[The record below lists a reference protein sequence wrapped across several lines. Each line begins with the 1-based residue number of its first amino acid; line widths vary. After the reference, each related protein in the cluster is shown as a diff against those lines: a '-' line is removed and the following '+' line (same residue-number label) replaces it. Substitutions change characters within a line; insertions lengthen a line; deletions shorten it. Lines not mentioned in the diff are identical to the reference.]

1 MKKTIIELL
10 LEWWART
17 STTRMPIPTIY
28 TYDVEVDG
36 RTIQIESMS
45 KSRMYIHYK
54 ARRKYPNAKYV
65 RVVKQTR
72 QDNTDHT
79 IAHTS

>member
-36 RTIQIESMS
+36 RIIQIESMS
-45 KSRMYIHYK
+45 KSRMYVHYK
-54 ARRKYPNAKYV
+54 ARRKYPNAKYI
-65 RVVKQTR
+65 RVVKQ
-72 QDNTDHT
+72 
-79 IAHTS
+79 IKLY

>member
-1 MKKTIIELL
+1 MKKTIIELI

-36 RTIQIESMS
+36 RIIQIESMS
-45 KSRMYIHYK
+45 KSRMYVHYK
-54 ARRKYPNAKYV
+54 ARRKYPKAKYI
-65 RVVKQTR
+65 RVISRKR
-72 QDNTDHT
+72 QY
-79 IAHTS
+79 

>member
-17 STTRMPIPTIY
+17 STTRPLPTIY

-45 KSRMYIHYK
+45 KSQMYIHFK
-54 ARRKYPNAKYV
+54 ARRKYPNAMYI

-72 QDNTDHT
+72 QY
-79 IAHTS
+79 

>member
-1 MKKTIIELL
+1 MKKTIIELII
-10 LEWWART
+10 EWWART
-17 STTRMPIPTIY
+17 STTRMPLPTIY
-28 TYDVEVDG
+28 TYEVEVDG

-45 KSRMYIHYK
+45 KSRMYVHYK

-72 QDNTDHT
+72 EY
-79 IAHTS
+79 

>member
-10 LEWWART
+10 LEWWTKT
-17 STTRMPIPTIY
+17 STTRMPLPTIY
-28 TYDVEVDG
+28 TYDVEIDG
-36 RTIQIESMS
+36 RKIQIESMS
-45 KSRMYIHYK
+45 KSRMYVHYQ

-72 QDNTDHT
+72 QY
-79 IAHTS
+79 

>member
-10 LEWWART
+10 IEWWAKT
-17 STTRMPIPTIY
+17 STTRMPLPTIY

-36 RTIQIESMS
+36 RIIQIESMS
-45 KSRMYIHYK
+45 KSRMYVHYK
-54 ARRKYPNAKYV
+54 ARRKYPKAKYI

-72 QDNTDHT
+72 QY
-79 IAHTS
+79 

>member
-17 STTRMPIPTIY
+17 STTRMPLPTIY

-36 RTIQIESMS
+36 RTLQIESMS
-45 KSRMYIHYK
+45 KSRMYVHYK

-72 QDNTDHT
+72 QYDYV
-79 IAHTS
+79 

>member
-1 MKKTIIELL
+1 MKKTIIELI

-36 RTIQIESMS
+36 RIIQIESMS
-45 KSRMYIHYK
+45 KSRMYVHYM
-54 ARRKYPNAKYV
+54 ARRKYPNAKCI
-65 RVVKQTR
+65 RVINQTK
-72 QDNTDHT
+72 TY
-79 IAHTS
+79 

>member
-1 MKKTIIELL
+1 MKKIIIELL

-36 RTIQIESMS
+36 KRIQIESMS
-45 KSRMYIHYK
+45 KSRMYVHYK
-54 ARRKYPNAKYV
+54 SRRKYPKAKYV

-72 QDNTDHT
+72 QY
-79 IAHTS
+79 

>member
-1 MKKTIIELL
+1 MKKTIIELII
-10 LEWWART
+10 EWWART
-17 STTRMPIPTIY
+17 STTRMPLPTIY
-28 TYDVEVDG
+28 TYEVEVDG

-45 KSRMYIHYK
+45 KSRMYVHYQ

-72 QDNTDHT
+72 QY
-79 IAHTS
+79 

>member
-36 RTIQIESMS
+36 RIIQIESMS
-45 KSRMYIHYK
+45 KSRMYVHYK
-54 ARRKYPNAKYV
+54 ARRKCPKAKYV

-72 QDNTDHT
+72 QY
-79 IAHTS
+79 

>member
-28 TYDVEVDG
+28 TYEVKVDG

-45 KSRMYIHYK
+45 KSRMYVHYK
-54 ARRKYPNAKYV
+54 ARKRFPNAKYI
-65 RVVKQTR
+65 RVVKQIR
-72 QDNTDHT
+72 QY
-79 IAHTS
+79 

>member
-36 RTIQIESMS
+36 RIIQIESMS
-45 KSRMYIHYK
+45 RSRMYVHYQ
-54 ARRKYPNAKYV
+54 ARRKYPNAKYI
-65 RVVKQTR
+65 RVISQTR
-72 QDNTDHT
+72 QY
-79 IAHTS
+79 

>member
-36 RTIQIESMS
+36 RIIQIESMS
-45 KSRMYIHYK
+45 KSRMYVHYK
-54 ARRKYPNAKYV
+54 ARRKYPKAKYI
-65 RVVKQTR
+65 RVVSRKR
-72 QDNTDHT
+72 QY
-79 IAHTS
+79 

>member
-28 TYDVEVDG
+28 TYEVEVDG

-45 KSRMYIHYK
+45 KSRMFVHYQV
-54 ARRKYPNAKYV
+54 RKRFPKAKYV

-72 QDNTDHT
+72 QY
-79 IAHTS
+79 

>member
-1 MKKTIIELL
+1 MKKTIIELI

-45 KSRMYIHYK
+45 KSRMYVHYK
-54 ARRKYPNAKYV
+54 ARRKYPKAKYV

-72 QDNTDHT
+72 QY
-79 IAHTS
+79 

>member
-36 RTIQIESMS
+36 RIIQIESMS
-45 KSRMYIHYK
+45 KSRMYVHYK
-54 ARRKYPNAKYV
+54 ARRKYPKAKYV

-72 QDNTDHT
+72 QY
-79 IAHTS
+79 